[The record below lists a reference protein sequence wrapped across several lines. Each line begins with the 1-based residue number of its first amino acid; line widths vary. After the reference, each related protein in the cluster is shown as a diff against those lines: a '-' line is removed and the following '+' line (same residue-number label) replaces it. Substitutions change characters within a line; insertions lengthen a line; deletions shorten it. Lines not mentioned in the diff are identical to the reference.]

1 VNFIT
6 AHDGFTLY
14 DLVAFNDKH
23 NEANGEGNR
32 DGVNENLSWNCGVE
46 GPTDDPEVNA
56 FRERQLKNFASV
68 LFLSQGVP
76 MFVAGDE
83 IGRTQR
89 GNNNA
94 YCQDNELSW
103 FDWTLAEENEGLF
116 RFFKHMIAL
125 RRRHASLRRRSF
137 LTGRRN
143 RRGAEDIRWHG
154 LELDQPDWGSFVAR
168 TLAFTLSGEEPLE
181 PDLHVMMNMD
191 DAPHEFAVP
200 QDDDRL
206 WLVFADTA
214 KPSPDDIAE
223 PGQARPFEGERY
235 PVEGRSIV
243 ILESQ
248 DS

>member
-1 VNFIT
+1 VNFVT

-14 DLVAFNDKH
+14 DLVAYNEKH

-32 DGVNENLSWNCGVE
+32 DGVNENLSWNSGAE
-46 GPTDDPEVNA
+46 GETDDPFVNA
-56 FRERQLKNFASV
+56 LREKQLKNFAAV

-94 YCQDNELSW
+94 YCQDNDLSW
-103 FDWTLAEENEGLF
+103 FDWSLTEKNEGLF
-116 RFFKHMIAL
+116 RFFKHMIGL

-137 LTGRRN
+137 LTGQVN
-143 RRGAEDIRWHG
+143 RRGVPDIRWHG
-154 LELDQPDWGSFVAR
+154 LELDQPDWGGIAR
-168 TLAFTLSGEEPLE
+168 TLAFTLSGVEPLE

-200 QDDDRL
+200 QGDDL
-206 WLVFADTA
+206 AWLVFADTS
-214 KPSPDDIAE
+214 KGSPDDIAE
-223 PGQARPFEGERY
+223 PGQAAVFEGDRCT
-235 PVEGRSIV
+235 VEGRSIV

-248 DS
+248 DT